1 MRVAYTLEQ
10 CWHRVPGGTGSAA
23 LAMASAIA
31 RRGDTELVG
40 VAGRHRTPA
49 TPGFAPDIPVA
60 SLPLGAPWLYETW
73 LRFGWPLVESV
84 TGAVDVVHATTVIP
98 PATKAPL
105 VATLHDVLFV
115 RHPEWF
121 TARGYRTFT
130 RSTSVLRERARM
142 VMCSSLATV
151 DDCVANGFEPSR
163 LRHVPLG
170 VAPVTVTDADIERVR
185 AAHAL
190 PERFV
195 LFVGTMEPRKNL
207 ERLIAAMG
215 SVSPRLPLVIA
226 GMAGWG
232 DQPEPDGLDVRLL
245 GFVPNDDLAPLYAA
259 SAVTAYPSI
268 AEGFGMPVLEA
279 MAAGAAVVTSRGTST
294 EEVAGGA
301 AVLVDPLDTSSI
313 AAGISA
319 AVARRDELVES
330 GRARAASMTWD
341 ATAALV
347 TDVYREVIA

>member
-84 TGAVDVVHATTVIP
+84 TGDVDVVHATTVIP

-121 TARGYRTFT
+121 TGRGYRTFT